1 MAAALVEE
9 LHDAFSLF
17 DTDGDGRITTKELS
31 KVMES
36 LGQKLTEKQL
46 KVYPPLLLFLILLPV
61 SFLTIYSTFLL

>member
-1 MAAALVEE
+1 MAAALEEE

-17 DTDGDGRITTKELS
+17 DTDDDGRITTKELS

-46 KVYPPLLLFLILLPV
+46 KVCLPLHFFSP
-61 SFLTIYSTFLL
+61 